1 MVKAT
6 IEIRQALNIIR
17 RECGKAA
24 QMLSNLSMNNL
35 VKSTLLIWTA
45 TLDGGEALL
54 QLRSLKSS
62 GDFNDYWLFHK
73 QQSKKRLYGVN

>member
-1 MVKAT
+1 V
-6 IEIRQALNIIR
+6 
-17 RECGKAA
+17 
-24 QMLSNLSMNNL
+24 NLLFSYL
-35 VKSTLLIWTA
+35 TGARWG
-45 TLDGGEALL
+45 LDGGEALL